1 MKSDLSHDS
10 WDETSEEAFSRI
22 DPLAKLLYEASNEI
36 SADEIDEHS
45 ALGDICPLYTAIL
58 KIEDRYQNPELIGR
72 GGMKEVFRVYDAKTV
87 RHVALAK
94 PLPKFSHDQYD
105 AFLRE
110 AHLTGRLKHPCIINL
125 FDMDVDSEGRPF
137 FTMEFKQGRSL
148 RAVLDELRHG
158 RERDRFTL
166 RKRLMLFMRVCEA
179 IAYAHSQRVLHLD
192 IKPENIQIG
201 EFGETQVCDWGLG
214 VVMPSDDSQHDSEVF
229 LDPDLYGPLLDAV
242 KGTPTYMSPEQ
253 KDRRARKTPQMDIY
267 ALGCVLCEVV
277 TLDSISTFR
286 KSRPPIDSALLAMID
301 KATANTPADRYAD
314 VNCLQ
319 EDISRFLAGYS
330 ASVEQSSV
338 LREIGLFWRRHRDV
352 CAVALGAVTILL
364 LCAAFFITQLRQKH
378 QTAVAARA
386 DAERAWIRADTERAL
401 ATVAQ
406 KNAELAQRR
415 AEDSLAM
422 YVVEKNK
429 SEERLKAQVQSAVAL
444 SDDLTSIPLI
454 PQDTFATTVELSM
467 QHIDAVL
474 SNEPPP
480 ESRVWHK
487 KFWLYFLKQDFP
499 SATQLLDEEKGVEP
513 DLADFARE
521 YNEKVHT
528 NNFLATPDFV
538 QLISDLCH
546 SSRFRAPL
554 AEKMLIYDLQ
564 YPRPIED
571 RVKIVRS
578 WVLINN
584 HEPDD
589 LELNY
594 DAVTHALRLR
604 GNVRSLV
611 RTLSSPWPP
620 GVRVNLLYTLN
631 PKMLDVRGTKIS
643 DLTELSDLDLIH
655 LDIRD
660 TKVTDLSPLV
670 PSRSLRSVIVSAGQ
684 FPDAQLALL
693 RDTTDIEVV
702 EQQ

>member
-1 MKSDLSHDS
+1 MKTNTADESADDIYDDS
-10 WDETSEEAFSRI
+10 SIRI
-22 DPLAKLLYEASNEI
+22 DPLAKLLYEAS
-36 SADEIDEHS
+36 DEITSEEINDQS
-45 ALGDICPLYTAIL
+45 ALDELCPLYTSISNI
-58 KIEDRYQNPELIGR
+58 KDRYQNPEPIGR

-94 PLPKFSHDQYD
+94 PLPKYSHDHFD

-110 AHLTGRLKHPCIINL
+110 AHLTGRLEHPCIINL
-125 FDMDVDSEGRPF
+125 FDMDVDSDGRPF

-148 RAVLDELRHG
+148 RAVLKELRNG

-179 IAYAHSQRVLHLD
+179 IAYAHSQRILHLD

-214 VVMPSDDSQHDSEVF
+214 VVMPSNEPLHDSEVL
-229 LDPDLYGPLLDAV
+229 LDPDLYGPLFDTV

-267 ALGCVLCEVV
+267 ALGCVLCEIV
-277 TLDSISTFR
+277 TLDSITAFR
-286 KSRPPIDSALLAMID
+286 KSRPQTDSALVAMIE
-301 KATANTPADRYAD
+301 KATANVPAERYAD

-319 EDISRFLAGYS
+319 EDVSRFLAGYS

-352 CAVALGAVTILL
+352 CAVALGSVIILL

-378 QTAVAARA
+378 RTAVAARA
-386 DAERAWIRADTERAL
+386 DAETAWIRADTERTL
-401 ATVAQ
+401 ATLAQ
-406 KNAELAQRR
+406 KSAVQAKIR
-415 AEDSLAM
+415 AEDSLAK

-444 SDDLTSIPLI
+444 SDNLTSIPLI

-467 QHIDAVL
+467 RHIDAVL

-487 KFWLYFLKQDFP
+487 KFWLYFLKQDFT
-499 SATQLLDEEKGVEP
+499 SATHLLDEEKGIEP
-513 DLADFARE
+513 DLAGFARE
-521 YNEKVHT
+521 YNEKVNT
-528 NNFLATPDFV
+528 DGFLDTADFV
-538 QLISDLCH
+538 QLINDLCH

-554 AEKMLIYDLQ
+554 AEKMLIYDLE
-564 YPRPIED
+564 YPRSTED
-571 RVKIVRS
+571 RVEIVRS

-584 HEPDD
+584 HKPDD

-594 DAVTHALRLR
+594 DADTKSLRLR

-631 PKMLDVRGTKIS
+631 PKKLDVQGTKIS
-643 DLTELSDLDLIH
+643 DLTELSDLELIE

-670 PSRSLRSVIVSAGQ
+670 QSRSLRRVLVGVGQ
-684 FPDAQLALL
+684 FPDAQLDLL
-693 RDTTDIEVV
+693 RDTTDIEVI
-702 EQQ
+702 EQ